1 MDESWRKATIAVT
14 VFAALEFVLLAGAG
28 VALLG
33 SPLTHHLKAE
43 AAAAARPGVRTAPP
57 TGPPR
62 LARAQTAV
70 IVLNGNG
77 RTGAAGTAAD
87 RVRQRGYLVANVGNA
102 ARSDYTRT
110 LVMYRRGYAAEGA
123 RLAHDLHV
131 HLVTPLD
138 GMRPGALMG
147 AHLVLVVGT

>member
-33 SPLTHHLKAE
+33 NPLAHRLKAE
-43 AAAAARPGVRTAPP
+43 AAAAARPRVRTEPR

-62 LARAQTAV
+62 ISRAQTAV

-87 RVRQRGYLVANVGNA
+87 RVRQHGYLVASVGNA
-102 ARSDYTRT
+102 SRSDYTRT
-110 LVMYRRGYAAEGA
+110 LVMYRRGYAAEGT
-123 RLAHDLHV
+123 RLAHDLRV